1 MIPQR
6 LSVRNFL
13 CYRENV
19 PPLDF
24 TGLHL
29 ACLCGANGHG
39 KSALLDAITWS
50 LWGRARGRTQ
60 DDLIYYGAAEAR
72 VELEFLSRGTS
83 YRVIRS
89 HARGMSG
96 RRRAGVSDLQ
106 LQLLNGGDAQP
117 ISGNTV
123 RETQEKIQ
131 QLIGLDY
138 DTFINSAFLLQGRAD
153 EFTSK
158 TPSDRKAVLASI
170 LGLDAYDRLQVRARE
185 KLAEVR
191 SANDQS
197 EGALQQ
203 LRREV
208 EELGD
213 PSQELYGLEQY
224 LQTVESDLQGKRR
237 ELELLRAR
245 DQEQEN
251 RKQALAEEQRRI
263 DHLVE
268 EIAQLEVALAQAQR
282 RIEEYL
288 GLVDQAPLISEGLE
302 KLGAARQRFE
312 ELEEVRGQHL
322 AYTEK
327 RAGVLQA
334 IDSRRVR
341 VETLA
346 EQLRRKLAEELTP
359 RADAEAQLLSEQSR
373 LQAQGPALSR
383 QGEELAS
390 QRERQQNLANR
401 LGEAKTML
409 ERYKTEGEE
418 LGKKLALLDNPDGDQ
433 AVCALCGT
441 SLALDACQGLAETYG
456 REIKEKRD
464 LYRQNQ
470 AVLKSLQS
478 EKSDVDQALPQQEQ
492 ALAGSQR
499 ELEVALNNVER
510 QILESRQAQQ
520 ELAGTQPR
528 LASALASL
536 ESGEFA
542 AEENKTLQELDLQ
555 IKSLGYAEDARQQS
569 YAQMRELQ
577 GFEERQVQ
585 LSQARARLPEE
596 EEALAQTRDMLLRR
610 REELTARRAELLS
623 GQQAQEALDSFG
635 QLQDQ
640 LKAAGLGLTEAEG
653 KQQTAIARRGY
664 LEGQMRRREDL
675 AKELDAVSNRKTE
688 LEEDQGI
695 YQELATAFG
704 RQGVQAML
712 IETVIPRLEEEG
724 NYLLGQMTDN
734 RMHLKLETQRERRSG
749 RGEPIETLEINV
761 SDELGPRSYEMY
773 SGGEAFRVNLALRI
787 ALSKVLAQRMG
798 APLPTLFID
807 EGFGTQD
814 GAGRERI
821 LDVISSIQH
830 DFEKIIVITHL
841 EDLKDMFPVRIEV
854 QKNGDG
860 STFWLS

>member
-6 LSVRNFL
+6 LSVKNFL

-19 PPLDF
+19 PTLDF

-60 DDLIYYGAAEAR
+60 DELISYGADEAR

-96 RRRAGVSDLQ
+96 RHRAGASDLQ
-106 LQLLNGGDAQP
+106 LQLLNGDETQP
-117 ISGNTV
+117 ISGNSL
-123 RETQEKIQ
+123 RETQEQIQ

-138 DTFINSAFLLQGRAD
+138 DTFINSAYLLQGRAD

-158 TPSDRKAVLASI
+158 TPSERKAVLAAI
-170 LGLDAYDRLQVRARE
+170 LGLDAYEKLQDRARE
-185 KLAEVR
+185 KLAETR

-197 EGALQQ
+197 EGVLQQ

-213 PSQELYGLEQY
+213 PSQELFGLERY
-224 LQTVESDLQGKRR
+224 LQTVELELHEKRR
-237 ELELLRAR
+237 QVDALIIQNQDLENQKR
-245 DQEQEN
+245 
-251 RKQALAEEQRRI
+251 ALAEEQLRI
-263 DHLVE
+263 GSLE
-268 EIAQLEVALAQAQR
+268 EESNQLEVTLAQTQR
-282 RIEEYL
+282 RIEDYL
-288 GLVDQAPLISEGLE
+288 ALLDQAPLIEEGLE
-302 KLGAARQRFE
+302 RFNEVRQRFE
-312 ELEEVRGQHL
+312 GLEEIRGHHL
-322 AYTEK
+322 ALSDK
-327 RAGVLQA
+327 RSAVLQA
-334 IDSRRVR
+334 IDSRRDR
-341 VETLA
+341 AEKLIDDLQRRIET
-346 EQLRRKLAEELTP
+346 ELTP
-359 RADAEAQLLSEQSR
+359 QAQPEAHLLEEQQLLQNQ
-373 LQAQGPALSR
+373 LQACTIK
-383 QGEELAS
+383 GEELAS
-390 QRERQQNLANR
+390 QREQQQELANR
-401 LGEAKTML
+401 IGEAQTTA
-409 ERYKTEGEE
+409 EIYKTEGEE
-418 LGKKLALLDNPDGDQ
+418 LGKKLALLDNPAGGQ
-433 AVCALCGT
+433 AVCPLCGT
-441 SLALDACQGLAETYG
+441 PLAQDACQGLADTYQ
-456 REIKEKRD
+456 REIQEKRG

-470 AVLKSLQS
+470 SILKTLQT
-478 EKSDVDQALPQQEQ
+478 EKSDLDQSLPQKEQ
-492 ALAGSQR
+492 ALASSQR
-499 ELEVALNNVER
+499 EVEVALSNVER
-510 QILESRQAQQ
+510 QILESRQAQR
-520 ELAGTQPR
+520 ELEETRPR
-528 LASALASL
+528 LASAMALL
-536 ESGEFA
+536 ESGDFA
-542 AEENKTLQELDLQ
+542 AEENTALLELERD
-555 IKSLGYAEDARQQS
+555 IKNLGYDEAARQQS

-577 GFEERQVQ
+577 DFEQQ
-585 LSQARARLPEE
+585 QIHLSQARARLPEE

-610 REELTARRAELLS
+610 REELTASREQLLV
-623 GQQAQEALDSFG
+623 GQQAVTGHDQLQG
-635 QLQDQ
+635 QLKEAE
-640 LKAAGLGLTEAEG
+640 LGLGEAEG
-653 KQQTAIARRGY
+653 KQQSGIARRGY
-664 LEGQMRRREDL
+664 LEGQIRRLEDL
-675 AKELDAVSNRKTE
+675 AKELDAVSSRQTE
-688 LEEDQGI
+688 LEEDLSI
-695 YQELATAFG
+695 YQELVTAFG

-724 NYLLGQMTDN
+724 NFLLGRMTDN

-773 SGGEAFRVNLALRI
+773 SGGEAFRINLALRI

-821 LDVISSIQH
+821 LDLISSIQD
-830 DFEKIIVITHL
+830 DFDKIILITHL
-841 EDLKDMFPVRIEV
+841 EDLKDMFPARIEV

>member
-6 LSVRNFL
+6 LSVKNFL

-60 DDLIYYGAAEAR
+60 DDLIFYGADEAR

-96 RRRAGVSDLQ
+96 RRRAGASDLQ

-117 ISGNTV
+117 ISGNSV

-170 LGLDAYDRLQVRARE
+170 LGLDAYDRLQIRARE

-197 EGALQQ
+197 EGVLQQ

-208 EELGD
+208 EELGE

-224 LQTVESDLQGKRR
+224 LQTVEIDLQGKRR
-237 ELELLRAR
+237 ELELLRTR
-245 DQEQEN
+245 DQELEN
-251 RKQALAEEQRRI
+251 RQQALAEEQQRM
-263 DHLVE
+263 DLLVE
-268 EIAQLEVALAQAQR
+268 EIAQLEVTLAQTQR

-288 GLVDQAPLISEGLE
+288 ALVDQAPLISEGLE
-302 KLGAARQRFE
+302 KLGEARQRFE

-322 AYTEK
+322 AKTEK

-334 IDSRRVR
+334 IDRRRAR

-346 EQLRRKLAEELTP
+346 EELRRKLEVELTP
-359 RADAEAQLLSEQSR
+359 QAQAEAQLLSEQGR
-373 LQAQGPALSR
+373 LETQRPALR
-383 QGEELAS
+383 VQEKELAS

-401 LGEAKTML
+401 LGEAQTTA

-418 LGKKLALLDNPDGDQ
+418 LSKKLALLDNPAGGQ
-433 AVCALCGT
+433 AVCPLCGT
-441 SLALDACQGLAETYG
+441 PLALDACQGLADTYS
-456 REIKEKRD
+456 REIKEKRE

-478 EKSDVDQALPQQEQ
+478 EKSDVDQALPLQEQ
-492 ALAGSQR
+492 ALASAHR
-499 ELEVALNNVER
+499 ELEVALSNVER
-510 QILESRQAQQ
+510 QIRESRRAQQ
-520 ELAGTQPR
+520 ELEETQPR
-528 LASALASL
+528 LTSAIASL

-542 AEENKTLQELDLQ
+542 AEENKTLQELDLE
-555 IKSLGYAEDARQQS
+555 IRSLGYEEEARQQS

-577 GFEERQVQ
+577 GFEERQAH

-610 REELTARRAELLS
+610 REELATRQGELLA
-623 GQQAQEALDSFG
+623 GQQAIDSFG

-640 LKAAGLGLTEAEG
+640 LKEAELGLTEAEE
-653 KQQTAIARRGY
+653 KQQAAIARRGY
-664 LEGQMRRREDL
+664 LEGQMRRREEL
-675 AKELDAVSNRKTE
+675 AKELDAVSSRKIE

-830 DFEKIIVITHL
+830 DFDKIIVITHL

-860 STFWLS
+860 STFWLN

>member
-6 LSVRNFL
+6 LSIRNFL

-60 DDLIYYGAAEAR
+60 DELIYYGADEAR
-72 VELEFLSRGTS
+72 VELEFLARGTS

-89 HARGMSG
+89 HARGMPG

-117 ISGNTV
+117 ISGNSV

-138 DTFINSAFLLQGRAD
+138 DTFINSAFLLQGQAD

-197 EGALQQ
+197 EGVLQQ

-208 EELGD
+208 EDLGD
-213 PSQELYGLEQY
+213 PSQELFGLEQY
-224 LQTVESDLQGKRR
+224 LQTVEIDLQAKRR
-237 ELELLRAR
+237 DLDLLRTR
-245 DQEQEN
+245 DQELEN

-288 GLVDQAPLISEGLE
+288 ALVDQASLIREGLE
-302 KLGAARQRFE
+302 KLGEARQRFE

-322 AYTEK
+322 AYSEK

-334 IDSRRVR
+334 IDSRRAR

-346 EQLRRKLAEELTP
+346 EELRRKVAEELTP
-359 RADAEAQLLSEQSR
+359 RAEAESQLLSEQARFQS
-373 LQAQGPALSR
+373 QIHALSS
-383 QGEELAS
+383 QNEELAS

-401 LGEAKTML
+401 LGEANTTAD
-409 ERYKTEGEE
+409 RYKIEGEE
-418 LGKKLALLDNPDGDQ
+418 LGKKLALLDNPAGGQ
-433 AVCALCGT
+433 AVCPLCGT
-441 SLALDACQGLAETYG
+441 SLALDACQGLADTYS
-456 REIKEKRD
+456 REIQEKRD
-464 LYRQNQ
+464 LYRQNH
-470 AVLKSLQS
+470 AVLKSLQA
-478 EKSDVDQALPQQEQ
+478 EKSDVDQALPQLEQ

-499 ELEVALNNVER
+499 EVEVALSNVER
-510 QILESRQAQQ
+510 QIQESRQAQQ
-520 ELAGTQPR
+520 ELEETQPR
-528 LASALASL
+528 LASAMASL

-542 AEENKTLQELDLQ
+542 AEENKTLQQLDLQ
-555 IKSLGYAEDARQQS
+555 IRSLGYEEEARQQS
-569 YAQMRELQ
+569 YAQMQELQ
-577 GFEERQVQ
+577 GFQERQAQ
-585 LSQARARLPEE
+585 LSQVRARLPEE

-610 REELTARRAELLS
+610 REELAAHQAELLA
-623 GQQAQEALDSFG
+623 GQQAVDSFG
-635 QLQDQ
+635 QLQGQ
-640 LKAAGLGLTEAEG
+640 LKVGELGLTEAEA

-664 LEGQMRRREDL
+664 LEGQLRRREDL
-675 AKELDAVSNRKTE
+675 AMELTAVSSRKTE

-787 ALSKVLAQRMG
+787 ALSKILAQRMG

-830 DFEKIIVITHL
+830 DFDKIIVITHL

>member
-6 LSVRNFL
+6 LSIKNFL

-19 PPLDF
+19 PSLDF

-50 LWGRARGRTQ
+50 LWGKARGRTQ
-60 DDLIYYGAAEAR
+60 DDLINSQADEAR

-96 RRRAGVSDLQ
+96 RRRTGVSDLQ
-106 LQLLNGGDAQP
+106 LQLLNGEDAQP
-117 ISGNTV
+117 ISGNSL

-170 LGLDAYDRLQVRARE
+170 LGLDAYDRMQDRARE
-185 KLAEVR
+185 KLSETR

-213 PSQELYGLEQY
+213 PSQELHGLEQY
-224 LQTVESDLQGKRR
+224 LKGVEIELQGKRLELDLLR
-237 ELELLRAR
+237 TRSQELE
-245 DQEQEN
+245 E
-251 RKQALAEEQRRI
+251 RKQALSEEQHRI
-263 DHLVE
+263 TQLE
-268 EIAQLEVALAQAQR
+268 EETAQLDVTLAQSRR

-288 GLVDQAPLISEGLE
+288 TLVDQAPSIDEGLQ
-302 KLGAARQRFE
+302 KLREAQQRFE
-312 ELEEVRGQHL
+312 EMEEVRGCHL
-322 AYTEK
+322 AHAEK
-327 RAGVLQA
+327 RVGLLQT
-334 IDSRRVR
+334 IDSRRAR
-341 VETLA
+341 AETGIEEL
-346 EQLRRKLAEELTP
+346 QGKLTRELTP
-359 RADAEAQLLSEQSR
+359 QAQAEAQLLSEQQR
-373 LQAQGPALSR
+373 LQAQLQASGIKT
-383 QGEELAS
+383 EELAS
-390 QRERQQNLANR
+390 KREDQQKLANR
-401 LGEAKTML
+401 IGEAQTTAD
-409 ERYKTEGEE
+409 RYKTDGEE
-418 LGKKLALLDNPDGDQ
+418 LGKKLALLDNPDSGQ
-433 AVCALCGT
+433 AVCPLCGT
-441 SLALDACQGLAETYG
+441 SLALDACQGLADTYQ
-456 REIKEKRD
+456 REIQEKRS
-464 LYRQNQ
+464 LYRKNQ
-470 AVLKSLQS
+470 GLLKNLQS
-478 EKSDVDQALPQQEQ
+478 EKSDLDLALPKQEQ
-492 ALAGSQR
+492 ALASSQR
-499 ELEVALNNVER
+499 ELEVGLSNVER
-510 QILESRQAQQ
+510 QILESQQAQV
-520 ELAGTQPR
+520 ELEQTRPR
-528 LASALASL
+528 LASAITTL

-542 AEENKTLQELDLQ
+542 AEENNALQELDLE
-555 IKSLGYAEDARQQS
+555 IKSLGYDEEARQQS

-577 GFEERQVQ
+577 GFEERQTL
-585 LSQARARLPEE
+585 LSQARTRLPEE

-610 REELTARRAELLS
+610 REELAASQEKLLA
-623 GQQAQEALDSFG
+623 GQQAIAGFD
-635 QLQDQ
+635 QLQIQ
-640 LKAAGLGLTEAEG
+640 LREAELGLTDLAG
-653 KQQTAIARRGY
+653 KQQGAIARRGF
-664 LEGQMRRREDL
+664 LEGQMRRLEDL
-675 AKELDAVSNRKTE
+675 AKELDAVSNRQTE
-688 LEEDQGI
+688 LEEDQSV
-695 YQELATAFG
+695 YQELVTAFG

-724 NYLLGQMTDN
+724 NHLLGQMTDN
-734 RMHLKLETQRERRSG
+734 RMHVKLETQRERRSG

-761 SDELGPRSYEMY
+761 SDELGARSYEMY

-787 ALSKVLAQRMG
+787 ALSKVLSQRMG

-821 LDVISSIQH
+821 MDVISSIQNEF
-830 DFEKIIVITHL
+830 DKIIVITHL
-841 EDLKDMFPVRIEV
+841 EDLKDMFPARIEV
-854 QKNGDG
+854 QKTGEG

>member
-60 DDLIYYGAAEAR
+60 DDLIYYGADEAR

-117 ISGNTV
+117 ISGNSV

-197 EGALQQ
+197 EGVLQQ

-213 PSQELYGLEQY
+213 PSQELFGLEQY
-224 LQTVESDLQGKRR
+224 LQTVEIDLQAKRR
-237 ELELLRAR
+237 ELGLLRTRA
-245 DQEQEN
+245 QELES
-251 RKQALAEEQRRI
+251 RKQALAEEQRQI
-263 DHLVE
+263 GHLGE
-268 EIAQLEVALAQAQR
+268 EFAQLEVGVAQAR
-282 RIEEYL
+282 RHIEEFL
-288 GLVDQAPLISEGLE
+288 ALLDQAPLIGEGLE
-302 KLGAARQRFE
+302 KLGEARQRFE
-312 ELEEVRGQHL
+312 GLEEVRGQHL

-327 RAGVLQA
+327 RAGVLRA
-334 IDSRRVR
+334 IDSLRAR

-346 EQLRRKLAEELTP
+346 EELRRKLTEELTP
-359 RADAEAQLLSEQSR
+359 RAQAEAHLLSEQGR
-373 LQAQGPALSR
+373 LQTQLQALTS
-383 QGEELAS
+383 QAEELAS

-401 LGEAKTML
+401 LGEAHTTA

-418 LGKKLALLDNPDGDQ
+418 LGKKLALLDNPAGGQ
-433 AVCALCGT
+433 AVCPLCGT
-441 SLALDACQGLAETYG
+441 PLALDACQGLADTYS
-456 REIKEKRD
+456 REIEEKRD
-464 LYRQNQ
+464 LYRRNQ
-470 AVLKSLQS
+470 AVMKSLQA
-478 EKSDVDQALPQQEQ
+478 EKSEVDQALPQQEQ

-499 ELEVALNNVER
+499 ELEVALSNVER
-510 QILESRQAQQ
+510 QILESRHAQQ
-520 ELAGTQPR
+520 ELEETQPR
-528 LASALASL
+528 LASAIASL

-542 AEENKTLQELDLQ
+542 AEENKTLRELDLE
-555 IKSLGYAEDARQQS
+555 IRSLGYEEEARQQS

-577 GFEERQVQ
+577 GFVERQAH

-610 REELTARRAELLS
+610 REELAARQAELLA
-623 GQQAQEALDSFG
+623 GQQAIDGFD

-640 LKAAGLGLTEAEG
+640 LKEAELSLGQAEG

-675 AKELDAVSNRKTE
+675 AKEFDAVSSRKTE

-724 NYLLGQMTDN
+724 NHLLGQMTDN

-830 DFEKIIVITHL
+830 DFDKIIVITHL

>member
-60 DDLIYYGAAEAR
+60 DDLIYYGADEAR
-72 VELEFLSRGTS
+72 VELEFLSRGTC

-138 DTFINSAFLLQGRAD
+138 ETFINSAFLLQGRAD

-197 EGALQQ
+197 EGVLQQ
-203 LRREV
+203 LQREV
-208 EELGD
+208 EELAD
-213 PSQELYGLEQY
+213 PSQELSGLEQY
-224 LQTVESDLQGKRR
+224 LQTVEIDLQGKRR
-237 ELELLRAR
+237 ELELLRTR
-245 DQEQEN
+245 DQELEH
-251 RKQALAEEQRRI
+251 RKQALAKEQRRI
-263 DHLVE
+263 GPLAE

-288 GLVDQAPLISEGLE
+288 ALVDQAPLIIEGLA
-302 KLGAARQRFE
+302 KLGEARQRFE

-322 AYTEK
+322 THTEK

-334 IDSRRVR
+334 IDSRRAR

-346 EQLRRKLAEELTP
+346 EELRRKLEVELIP
-359 RADAEAQLLSEQSR
+359 HAQAQAQLLTEQAR
-373 LQAQGPALSR
+373 LKTQRQALSSQR
-383 QGEELAS
+383 DEIAS

-401 LGEAKTML
+401 LGEAQTTA
-409 ERYKTEGEE
+409 ERYMTEGEE
-418 LGKKLALLDNPDGDQ
+418 LSKKLALLDNPDGDQ
-433 AVCALCGT
+433 AVCPLCGT
-441 SLALDACQGLAETYG
+441 PLALDACQGLADTYN
-456 REIKEKRD
+456 REINEKRD

-470 AVLKSLQS
+470 AILKSLQS
-478 EKSDVDQALPQQEQ
+478 EKSDVDQALPQQEE

-499 ELEVALNNVER
+499 ELEVALSNVER
-510 QILESRQAQQ
+510 QILESRRAQQ
-520 ELAGTQPR
+520 ELEEFQPR

-536 ESGEFA
+536 ESGE
-542 AEENKTLQELDLQ
+542 
-555 IKSLGYAEDARQQS
+555 GYAEEARQQS

-577 GFEERQVQ
+577 GFEERQVR
-585 LSQARARLPEE
+585 LSQAQARLPEE

-610 REELTARRAELLS
+610 REELAVLQAELLAS
-623 GQQAQEALDSFG
+623 QQAIDSFG
-635 QLQDQ
+635 QLQEQ
-640 LKAAGLGLTEAEG
+640 LKEAELGLAEAEG

-675 AKELDAVSNRKTE
+675 AKELDAVSSRKTE

-695 YQELATAFG
+695 YQELFTAFG

-830 DFEKIIVITHL
+830 DFDKIIVITHL

-854 QKNGDG
+854 QKTEEG
-860 STFWLS
+860 STFWLN

>member
-60 DDLIYYGAAEAR
+60 DDLIYYGADEAR
-72 VELEFLSRGTS
+72 VELEFLARGTS

-106 LQLLNGGDAQP
+106 LQLLNGSDAQP
-117 ISGNTV
+117 ISGNSV

-131 QLIGLDY
+131 QLIGMDY

-170 LGLDAYDRLQVRARE
+170 MGLDAYDRLQVRARE

-197 EGALQQ
+197 EGVLQQ
-203 LRREV
+203 LRREI

-213 PSQELYGLEQY
+213 PLQELFGLEQY
-224 LQTVESDLQGKRR
+224 LQTVEIDLQAKRR
-237 ELELLRAR
+237 ELELLRTR
-245 DQEQEN
+245 DQELEN
-251 RKQALAEEQRRI
+251 RRQALAEEQRQI
-263 DHLVE
+263 DHLGE
-268 EIAQLEVALAQAQR
+268 EIAQLEVALAQARR

-288 GLVDQAPLISEGLE
+288 ALVDQSPLISEGLE
-302 KLGAARQRFE
+302 KLREARQRFE

-334 IDSRRVR
+334 IDSRRAR

-346 EQLRRKLAEELTP
+346 EELRRKLAEELTP
-359 RADAEAQLLSEQSR
+359 QAEAESQLLSEQAR
-373 LQAQGPALSR
+373 LQTQRSALSR
-383 QGEELAS
+383 QEEELAS

-401 LGEAKTML
+401 LGEAHTTAK
-409 ERYKTEGEE
+409 RYKTEGEE
-418 LGKKLALLDNPDGDQ
+418 LGKKLALLDNPSGGQ
-433 AVCALCGT
+433 AVCPLCGT
-441 SLALDACQGLAETYG
+441 SLAQDACQGLADTYS

-470 AVLKSLQS
+470 ALLKGLQS
-478 EKSDVDQALPQQEQ
+478 EKSDLDQALPQQEQ
-492 ALAGSQR
+492 ALAGSQK
-499 ELEVALNNVER
+499 ELEVALSNVER
-510 QILESRQAQQ
+510 QILESRHAQQ
-520 ELAGTQPR
+520 ELEVIQPR
-528 LASALASL
+528 LASAIASL
-536 ESGEFA
+536 QSGEFA
-542 AEENKTLQELDLQ
+542 AEENKTLQELDLE
-555 IKSLGYAEDARQQS
+555 IRSLGYEEEARQQS
-569 YAQMRELQ
+569 YAQMQELQ
-577 GFEERQVQ
+577 GFAERQAH

-596 EEALAQTRDMLLRR
+596 EEALAQTSDMLQRR
-610 REELTARRAELLS
+610 REELATRQANLLA
-623 GQQAQEALDSFG
+623 GQQAIDGFG

-640 LKAAGLGLTEAEG
+640 LKEAELSLSVAEG

-675 AKELDAVSNRKTE
+675 AKELDAVSGRKTE
-688 LEEDQGI
+688 LEEEQGI
-695 YQELATAFG
+695 YQELAIAFG

-712 IETVIPRLEEEG
+712 IETVIPRLEEEA

-830 DFEKIIVITHL
+830 DFDKIIVITHL

>member
-60 DDLIYYGAAEAR
+60 DDLIYYGADEAR

-89 HARGMSG
+89 HARGMAG

-138 DTFINSAFLLQGRAD
+138 ETFINSAFLLQGRAD

-170 LGLDAYDRLQVRARE
+170 LGLDAYDRLQVRARA

-197 EGALQQ
+197 EGVLQQ
-203 LRREV
+203 LQREV
-208 EELGD
+208 EEVGD
-213 PSQELYGLEQY
+213 PSQELFGLEQY
-224 LQTVESDLQGKRR
+224 LQTVELDLQAKRR
-237 ELELLRAR
+237 ELELLRTR
-245 DQEQEN
+245 DQELEN
-251 RKQALAEEQRRI
+251 RKQALTEEQRRI
-263 DHLVE
+263 ELLVE
-268 EIAQLEVALAQAQR
+268 EIAQLEVAMAQAQR

-288 GLVDQAPLISEGLE
+288 ALVDQAPLISEGLE
-302 KLGAARQRFE
+302 KLGEARQRFE

-322 AYTEK
+322 AKTEK

-334 IDSRRVR
+334 IDSRRAR

-346 EQLRRKLAEELTP
+346 EELRRKLAEELTP
-359 RADAEAQLLSEQSR
+359 QAQAQAQLLSEQAR
-373 LQAQGPALSR
+373 LQAQRPGLSS
-383 QGEELAS
+383 QEEELAS

-401 LGEAKTML
+401 LGEANTTA
-409 ERYKTEGEE
+409 ERYKNEGEE
-418 LGKKLALLDNPDGDQ
+418 LGKKLALLDNPSGDQ
-433 AVCALCGT
+433 AVCPLCGT
-441 SLALDACQGLAETYG
+441 PLALDACRGLADTYNQ
-456 REIKEKRD
+456 EIKEKREI
-464 LYRQNQ
+464 YRQNQ

-492 ALAGSQR
+492 ALANAQR
-499 ELEVALNNVER
+499 ELGVALNNVER
-510 QILESRQAQQ
+510 QILESLRAQQ
-520 ELAGTQPR
+520 ELEETQPR
-528 LASALASL
+528 LATALASL

-542 AEENKTLQELDLQ
+542 AEENKTLQELDLE
-555 IKSLGYAEDARQQS
+555 IRSLGYQEEARQQS
-569 YAQMRELQ
+569 YAHMRELQ
-577 GFEERQVQ
+577 GFEERQAH

-610 REELTARRAELLS
+610 REELAARQAEFLA
-623 GQQAQEALDSFG
+623 GQQAIDNFG
-635 QLQDQ
+635 QLQGQ
-640 LKAAGLGLTEAEG
+640 LKEAELGLTEAEG
-653 KQQTAIARRGY
+653 KQQSAIARRGY

-675 AKELDAVSNRKTE
+675 AKELGAVSSRKTE
-688 LEEDQGI
+688 LEEDQGV
-695 YQELATAFG
+695 YQELVTAFG

-749 RGEPIETLEINV
+749 RGEAIETLEINV

-830 DFEKIIVITHL
+830 DFDKIIVITHL

-854 QKNGDG
+854 QKTEEG
-860 STFWLS
+860 STFWLN